1 MLHLRLIV
9 PAALTDL
16 VVEQLAMTPGVVH
29 IVRGS
34 GSATQP
40 MGDVVLCD
48 VAREAANDV
57 IERLQDHGVHRE
69 GAIMIEAVEV
79 AISDAAAAAELASP
93 GEGGDAL
100 VWEHIEARTRDEA
113 TLTVSFL
120 VFMAIAA
127 TIAAIGI
134 LLDSAILVIGAM
146 VVGPDYGP
154 LAAFCVALVRRR
166 RDPALVALRT
176 ITIGFVVAAAVA
188 FVATVAFRFTGIA
201 PDAYDIA
208 DRQLTAFISRPDGMA
223 AVVAVLAGI
232 VGMLSLTEGR
242 SGALIGVLVSVT
254 TIPAIGNIGAA
265 AAYRSW
271 HDVGG
276 AALQLAINVTGLITA
291 GALTLVVQARSTT
304 TNSRACLT
312 NAEPGTATP
321 FSRASPAT
329 AENRRSRTL
338 AVGLSGRRYRALNRC
353 REGGRVVGAARGAP
367 VGPCPDRHVPW
378 RR

>member
-9 PAALTDL
+9 PPTLTDV
-16 VVEQLAMTPGVVH
+16 VVEQLATTPGIVH

-34 GSATQP
+34 GSAIHP
-40 MGDVVLCD
+40 EGDVVSCD

-57 IERLQDHGVHRE
+57 IERLQDHGVHRD

-127 TIAAIGI
+127 TIAAVGI

-154 LAAFCVALVRRR
+154 LAALCVALVRRR
-166 RDPALVALRT
+166 RHPAFVAMRT
-176 ITIGFVVAAAVA
+176 ITIGSVVAAAVA
-188 FVATVAFRFTGIA
+188 FVATVAFRLVGFA
-201 PDAYDIA
+201 PDVYDIA

-223 AVVAVLAGI
+223 AVVAVLAGV
-232 VGMLSLTEGR
+232 VGMLSLTQGR

-271 HDVGG
+271 NDVGG
-276 AALQLAINVTGLITA
+276 AALQLAINIVGLIAA
-291 GALTLVVQARSTT
+291 GAVTLVVQARSTT
-304 TNSRACLT
+304 HPSH
-312 NAEPGTATP
+312 
-321 FSRASPAT
+321 
-329 AENRRSRTL
+329 
-338 AVGLSGRRYRALNRC
+338 GRRQR
-353 REGGRVVGAARGAP
+353 
-367 VGPCPDRHVPW
+367 
-378 RR
+378 

>member
-9 PAALTDL
+9 PPALTDL
-16 VVEQLAMTPGVVH
+16 VVDQLATTPGVVH
-29 IVRGS
+29 IIRSS
-34 GSATQP
+34 GSATHP
-40 MGDVVLCD
+40 EGDVVLCD

-57 IERLQDHGVHRE
+57 VERLQDHGVHRD

-79 AISDAAAAAELASP
+79 AISDTAAAAELASP
-93 GEGGDAL
+93 GEGGNAL

-113 TLTVSFL
+113 KLTVSFL

-154 LAAFCVALVRRR
+154 LAALCVGVVRRR
-166 RDPALVALRT
+166 RSSALAALRT
-176 ITIGFVVAAAVA
+176 ITIGAIVAAGVA
-188 FVATVAFRFTGIA
+188 FVATVAFRLTGIA

-232 VGMLSLTEGR
+232 VGMLSLTQAR

-265 AAYRSW
+265 AAYQSW

-276 AALQLAINVTGLITA
+276 AAMQLAINVAGLVTA
-291 GALTLVVQARSTT
+291 GALTLLVQARTT
-304 TNSRACLT
+304 T
-312 NAEPGTATP
+312 TP
-321 FSRASPAT
+321 SP
-329 AENRRSRTL
+329 RLPRQ
-338 AVGLSGRRYRALNRC
+338 
-353 REGGRVVGAARGAP
+353 P
-367 VGPCPDRHVPW
+367 
-378 RR
+378 